1 MVIDTV
7 VLFGKDGR
15 EESFGL
21 SPGSREQVAAEI
33 ERIIR
38 ENPWA
43 IRHEYES
50 AGREVN
56 DQGVPI
62 FDGDP

>member
-1 MVIDTV
+1 MDIDTV

-21 SPGSREQVAAEI
+21 SAGSREQVAAEI

-43 IRHEYES
+43 IRYEFES
-50 AGREVN
+50 DGREV
-56 DQGVPI
+56 DAQGEPI
-62 FDGDP
+62 FDEP

>member
-1 MVIDTV
+1 MDIDTV

-15 EESFGL
+15 EESFSL

-50 AGREVN
+50 DGREVD
-56 DQGVPI
+56 DQGEPI
-62 FDGDP
+62 FDSEP